1 MKAGQGG
8 VQGQIN
14 VLYALLNMKTVIA
27 VSLRL
32 SCMKQNEARAS
43 RVDDC

>member
-8 VQGQIN
+8 MQGQIN

-32 SCMKQNEARAS
+32 GCMKQNEARAS